1 MRSLLNKTIS
11 EGQNI
16 AMKTFTKV
24 YSFVSLIM
32 VPQVSPLYF
41 FLALFAY
48 VKGMTIAELAV
59 SILFAAVVEI
69 AYSAA
74 YIRKAGADI
83 FVTQRR
89 KRDSIFYVSIASF
102 LIGFLALRALGAPYI
117 ISTLML
123 AYFVNAIAAFL
134 INTFFDKVSIHVWNI
149 SGPSIAI
156 LYVLGAVPFAVTL
169 IAAAFVGYSRIMLKH
184 HTIRQVALAFL
195 VSLPLTYLIVFY
207 LPILSHALFGI
218 WRFLEKVLFLV
229 SNTTL

>member
-1 MRSLLNKTIS
+1 M
-11 EGQNI
+11 
-16 AMKTFTKV
+16 ATFTKF
-24 YSFVSLIM
+24 YRFVSIMM

-41 FLALFAY
+41 FLALFAS
-48 VKGMTIAELAV
+48 VKGMTIIELAV
-59 SILFAAVVEI
+59 SILFAAFVEM

-102 LIGFLALRALGAPYI
+102 LVGFLALRALDAPYI
-117 ISTLML
+117 VSTLML
-123 AYFVNAIAAFL
+123 AYFINAIAAFL

-149 SGPSIAI
+149 SGPSVVI
-156 LYVLGAVPFAVTL
+156 LYVLGVVPFVITL
-169 IAAAFVGYSRIMLKH
+169 IFAAFVGYSRIMLHH

-207 LPILSHALFGI
+207 LPIISHALFGI
-218 WRFLEKVLFLV
+218 
-229 SNTTL
+229 

>member
-1 MRSLLNKTIS
+1 MRSLLDKTIS
-11 EGQNI
+11 EGRNI
-16 AMKTFTKV
+16 AMANFTKV

-41 FLALFAY
+41 FLALFAS

-74 YIRKAGADI
+74 YIRKAGTDI

-102 LIGFLALRALGAPYI
+102 LIGFLALRALDAPYI

-123 AYFVNAIAAFL
+123 AYFINAIAAFL

-156 LYVLGAVPFAVTL
+156 LYVLGTVPFAVTL

-218 WRFLEKVLFLV
+218 
-229 SNTTL
+229 